1 MVRTLGLIGGVSPES
16 TLLYIRHLN
25 DGVRARLG
33 GEHSAAFLLAHL
45 DYGVMIAH
53 YRAGAWAAFTE
64 EVVKAGRALVRAG
77 AEALMITS
85 NTTHVAADAL
95 AEATGARVIHL
106 LDALAA
112 AMTAKGVKRPL
123 LLGTPPVMA
132 GPYYRAAL
140 LKRFDGEILTPAAGD
155 QGEIE
160 RIILDELCRGVVT
173 EASRTRL
180 NQIIRAN
187 ERADGVILGCTELP
201 MILTRKDSANPVFDT
216 TALHAA
222 AGVDFALADG

>member
-25 DGVRARLG
+25 EGVRARRG

-53 YRAGAWAAFTE
+53 YRAGAWPAFTE
-64 EVVKAGRALVRAG
+64 EVAKAGRALVRAG
-77 AEALMITS
+77 ADALMITS
-85 NTTHVAADAL
+85 NTAHVAADAL
-95 AEATGARVIHL
+95 GQATGAKVIHL

-112 AMTAKGVKRPL
+112 AMTATGVRRPL

-132 GPYYRAAL
+132 GPFYRAAL
-140 LKRFDGEILTPAAGD
+140 LRRFDGEILTPADREQGD
-155 QGEIE
+155 IE

-173 EASRTRL
+173 EASRARL
-180 NQIIRAN
+180 VQVIRAN
-187 ERADGVILGCTELP
+187 DHADGVILGCTELP
-201 MILTRKDSANPVFDT
+201 MILTQKDCRVPVFDT

-222 AGVDFALADG
+222 SGVDFALTAS

>member
-1 MVRTLGLIGGVSPES
+1 MRTLGLIGGVSPES
-16 TLLYIRHLN
+16 TLLYLRHLN

-53 YRAGAWAAFTE
+53 YRASAWPAFTE
-64 EVVKAGRALVRAG
+64 EVVKAGKALVRGG

-95 AEATGARVIHL
+95 AAATGAPVLHL

-112 AMTAKGVKRPL
+112 AMTARGVRRPL

-132 GPYYRAAL
+132 GPFYRTAL
-140 LKRFDGEILTPAAGD
+140 GRRFDGEILTPAAAN
-155 QGEIE
+155 QPAIE
-160 RIILDELCRGVVT
+160 RIILDELCRGAVT
-173 EASRTRL
+173 EAARARL
-180 NQIIRAN
+180 KAIISA
-187 ERADGVILGCTELP
+187 EGRADGVILGCTELP
-201 MILTRKDSANPVFDT
+201 LILSQADLSIPVFDT

-222 AGVDFALADG
+222 AGVEFALGGC

>member
-25 DGVRARLG
+25 AGLRARLG

-53 YRAGAWAAFTE
+53 YRAGAWPAFTE
-64 EVVKAGRALVRAG
+64 EVVKAGRSLVRAG

-95 AEATGARVIHL
+95 AEATGAPLIHL
-106 LDALAA
+106 FDALAG
-112 AMTAKGVKRPL
+112 AMSARGVRRPL

-132 GPYYRAAL
+132 GPFYRSAL
-140 LKRFDGEILTPAAGD
+140 LRRFEGEILTPAAGEQD
-155 QGEIE
+155 EIE
-160 RIILDELCRGVVT
+160 RIILEELCLGVVT
-173 EASRTRL
+173 ETSRGRL
-180 NQIIRAN
+180 LDAIRAN
-187 ERADGVILGCTELP
+187 DGADGVILGCTELP
-201 MILTRKDSANPVFDT
+201 MILTQNDCAIPVFDT

>member
-1 MVRTLGLIGGVSPES
+1 MRTLGLIGGVSPES
-16 TLLYIRHLN
+16 TLLYMRHLN

-53 YRAGAWAAFTE
+53 YRAGAWPAFTE
-64 EVVKAGRALVRAG
+64 EVVTAGRALRRAG

-95 AEATGARVIHL
+95 AASTGAPVIHL
-106 LDALAA
+106 LDALARALKAQGA
-112 AMTAKGVKRPL
+112 ARPL

-132 GPYYRAAL
+132 GPFYRAAL
-140 LKRFDGEILTPAAGD
+140 ARRYDGEILTPAAAD
-155 QGEIE
+155 QEEIE

-173 EASRTRL
+173 DASRTRL
-180 NQIIRAN
+180 LKIIAAN
-187 ERADGVILGCTELP
+187 ERADGLILGCTELP
-201 MILTRKDSANPVFDT
+201 MILSQADLALPVFDT

-222 AGVDFALADG
+222 AGVYFALSGG

>member
-1 MVRTLGLIGGVSPES
+1 MRTLGLIGGVSPES

-25 DGVRARLG
+25 DAVRERLG

-53 YRAGAWAAFTE
+53 YRSGAWPAFAE
-64 EVVKAGRALVRAG
+64 EVVRAGKALVRAG
-77 AEALMITS
+77 ADALMITS

-95 AEATGARVIHL
+95 AAATGAPVLHL

-112 AMTAKGVKRPL
+112 AMTAAGARRPL

-132 GPYYRAAL
+132 GPFYRAAL
-140 LKRFDGEILTPAAGD
+140 AQRFDGEILTPAPAD
-155 QGEIE
+155 QPAIE
-160 RIILDELCRGVVT
+160 RIILDELCRGIVT
-173 EASRTRL
+173 DSSRARLLNIIAASD
-180 NQIIRAN
+180 
-187 ERADGVILGCTELP
+187 RADGVILGCTELP
-201 MILTRKDSANPVFDT
+201 LILSESDLAVPVFDT

-222 AGVDFALADG
+222 AGVSFALADG

>member
-1 MVRTLGLIGGVSPES
+1 MRTLGLIGGVSPES
-16 TLLYIRHLN
+16 TLLYMRHLN
-25 DGVRARLG
+25 EGVRARLG

-53 YRAGAWAAFTE
+53 YRAGAWPAFTE
-64 EVVKAGRALVRAG
+64 EVVKVGKALVRGG

-95 AEATGARVIHL
+95 MAATGAPVIHL

-112 AMTAKGVKRPL
+112 SLAGRGVRRPL

-132 GPYYRAAL
+132 GPYYRGAL
-140 LKRFDGEILTPAAGD
+140 ARRYDGEILTPSAPD
-155 QGEIE
+155 QRDVES
-160 RIILDELCRGVVT
+160 IILDELCLGVVSD
-173 EASRTRL
+173 ASRTRL
-180 NQIIRAN
+180 LRMIKASDQ
-187 ERADGVILGCTELP
+187 ADGVILGCTELP
-201 MILTRKDSANPVFDT
+201 MILSQDDLTLPVFDT

-222 AGVDFALADG
+222 AGVEFAMSGA